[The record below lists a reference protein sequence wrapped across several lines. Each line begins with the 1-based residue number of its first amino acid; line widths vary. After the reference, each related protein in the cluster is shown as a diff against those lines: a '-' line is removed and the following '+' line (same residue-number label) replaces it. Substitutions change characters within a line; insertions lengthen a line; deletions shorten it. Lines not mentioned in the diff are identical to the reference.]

1 MVADYAAHVDRE
13 SRFGTLMNRRRRAK
27 EGLTYVQSR
36 TTERDRERSGGLRSS
51 YWWQEATSNGASGT
65 AR

>member
-13 SRFGTLMNRRRRAK
+13 SRFGALMSRRRRAK
-27 EGLTYVQSR
+27 EGLSYAQFR
-36 TTERDRERSGGLRSS
+36 TSERDRERSGGLQSF
-51 YWWQEATSNGASGT
+51 YGWKETAPNGVVET